1 MNDFVAE
8 IDGLKQ
14 SIGQKDLQLNEV
26 GGQINLLQSELTHSG
41 NTSENLRQLLFNKR
55 SASEQAE
62 EQRRSIEQT
71 YKIAE
76 SELSNKVRNIEHLQN
91 EMQKTEEMSNLQ
103 KGDMQQQQGQV
114 MQELAFK
121 QQQFQETQQV
131 LDVTKQA
138 VEQEKVP
145 KEQLQNQ
152 LDIMR

>member
-26 GGQINLLQSELTHSG
+26 GGQINLLQSELTRSG

-55 SASEQAE
+55 NASEQAE

-103 KGDMQQQQGQV
+103 KGDMQQQGQV

>member
-26 GGQINLLQSELTHSG
+26 GGQINLLQSELTRSG

-55 SASEQAE
+55 NASEQAE